1 LAEGLIHSIH
11 IYSIPK
17 VSRVL
22 VLSF

>member
-1 LAEGLIHSIH
+1 LAEGLIRLIH